1 MPEKTEVK
9 STLMATMPGTRN
21 ITYCCPSDVALTTEL
36 RPKPRKT
43 RRKSGIAM
51 LPTILLFDR
60 TYRFMLR
67 SQIV

>member
-1 MPEKTEVK
+1 
-9 STLMATMPGTRN
+9 MPGTRN